1 MSIVFIKHMVL
12 YLLMPNILYYYDT
25 SIISPVGNLIGNIT
39 SPGIL
44 VFSLQCINVSSK
56 SNTIVFL
63 LVGGKLTLFSSI
75 IDYNVGYIVLEY

>member
-1 MSIVFIKHMVL
+1 M
-12 YLLMPNILYYYDT
+12 
-25 SIISPVGNLIGNIT
+25 IGNIT

-44 VFSLQCINVSSK
+44 VFSLQCIKVSSK

-75 IDYNVGYIVLEY
+75 IDYSVGCIVLEYWDACIVCNKCSLINPMGLVISVAI